1 MSKIYAI
8 ELKIEGLI
16 QEDNISA
23 AEIEE
28 TIVNELGLTE
38 MDSKASWE
46 LNIKEYENIK
56 DIIKNKNTVSAL
68 AFIDELTEGGIDL
81 DSAKECL
88 EVVENIE
95 VKTDLEIKVCY
106 ELQQKIKRIIQELS

>member
-1 MSKIYAI
+1 MSKIYAS
-8 ELKIEGLI
+8 ELKLEGLI
-16 QEDNISA
+16 REDNISA

-28 TIVNELGLTE
+28 LIINELGLTE
-38 MDSKASWE
+38 KDSQVSWD

-56 DIIKNKNTVSAL
+56 DIIKNKNTISAL
-68 AFIDELTEGGIDL
+68 AFIDELVEGGIDL

>member
-16 QEDNISA
+16 LEDNMSV

-28 TIVNELGLTE
+28 TVVNEFRLTE
-38 MDSKASWE
+38 MNSKMSWE
-46 LNIKEYENIK
+46 LNTKEYENIK

-68 AFIDELTEGGIDL
+68 SFIDELTEGEIDL